1 MAADGLSPLFRSVMP
16 CDVHGIVPAQRAR
29 FVRVAYLVHVVMS
42 ESSSASIMHMLQ
54 SEYPFDIVC
63 HLLCGI
69 KVSSMYPWCV
79 LSVSLRKDRP
89 WNKRRTLFDV
99 RMQAV

>member
-1 MAADGLSPLFRSVMP
+1 MIAGGVSPLLCSVMP
-16 CDVHGIVPAQRAR
+16 CNVHVIVSVGRAR
-29 FVRVAYLVHVVMS
+29 SVRVAYLVHVVMS